1 MNFHYELH
9 RRATRR
15 ALARCGCRQLRIL
28 AVRRHELVIG
38 RSPTWAPCRIRYYPA
53 VGRMSIRGPA
63 GQYLGWADSLANAI
77 DQLAR
82 ADTSQVLPVNGLLN
96 ERRPAK

>member
-15 ALARCGCRQLRIL
+15 ALAQHAGHQLRIL

-38 RSPTWAPCRIRYYPA
+38 RSPMWASCRIRYYPA

-63 GQYLGWADSLANAI
+63 GQYIGWADSLADAL

-82 ADTSQVLPVNGLLN
+82 ADTSQVLPGNGLLN